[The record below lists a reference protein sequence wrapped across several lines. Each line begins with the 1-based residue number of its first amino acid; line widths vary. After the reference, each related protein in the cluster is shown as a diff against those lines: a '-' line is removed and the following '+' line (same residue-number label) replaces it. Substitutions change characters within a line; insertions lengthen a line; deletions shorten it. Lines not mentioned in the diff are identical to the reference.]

1 MSNIV
6 KLYKNLPREA
16 IVCRMFSK
24 VSKADA
30 PSLVTLSNPA
40 RLFLCEA
47 AQICH
52 KLQLQIYTQIEEVRL
67 PGLHFLSQG
76 LQ

>member
-30 PSLVTLSNPA
+30 PSLVTLSNPG

-47 AQICH
+47 AQICD
-52 KLQLQIYTQIEEVRL
+52 K
-67 PGLHFLSQG
+67 
-76 LQ
+76 